1 MRKKLT
7 EKIRYRV
14 LYETKHTMPPSRSIP
29 KNIDRSLMKKHL
41 YESFENHWYTMVWE
55 GDGLRDEA
63 DIWWNQTIDWLE
75 HVALDKID
83 SVVAVSVPKRP
94 LSPTAYAESK

>member
-1 MRKKLT
+1 
-7 EKIRYRV
+7 
-14 LYETKHTMPPSRSIP
+14 MPPPNSVPTPNPVP
-29 KNIDRSLMKKHL
+29 KNIARSLLKKHL
-41 YESFENHWYTMVWE
+41 YKSFENHWYTMVWE
-55 GDGLRDEA
+55 DEGSRDEA

-94 LSPTAYAESK
+94 LSPTAYVESK

>member
-1 MRKKLT
+1 
-7 EKIRYRV
+7 
-14 LYETKHTMPPSRSIP
+14 
-29 KNIDRSLMKKHL
+29 
-41 YESFENHWYTMVWE
+41 MVWE